1 VRLGRSWDEPPP
13 RLGFVPGRV
22 SIEAIDHLIRKVPGL
37 RRLPAATLIEIGEI
51 ILLAR
56 EHLARLEPH
65 ERRRVVQLMR
75 IGRGRP
81 SKLTLAQRDEL
92 MALVAKAEP
101 RLFFGLAAKKL
112 SPVPLPRRVVYGRSA
127 RRRRRS

>member
-1 VRLGRSWDEPPP
+1 M
-13 RLGFVPGRV
+13 PGGV
-22 SIEAIDHLIRKVPGL
+22 TSEAIEHLTRKVPGL

-56 EHLARLEPH
+56 EHLTKLEPH
-65 ERRRVVQLMR
+65 ERRRVVELMR

-81 SKLTLAQRDEL
+81 RKLTRAQRDEL

-101 RLFFGLAAKKL
+101 RLFFGLSAEKL
-112 SPVPLPRRVVYGRSA
+112 SPVPLPRRAVYGRAA
-127 RRRRRS
+127 RRRRGR